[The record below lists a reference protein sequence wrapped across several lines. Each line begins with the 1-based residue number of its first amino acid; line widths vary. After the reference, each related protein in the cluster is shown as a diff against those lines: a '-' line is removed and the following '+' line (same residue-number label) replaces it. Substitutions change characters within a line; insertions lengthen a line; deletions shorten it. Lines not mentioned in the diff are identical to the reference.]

1 MLFTLAVPVV
11 IAEAS
16 EDVAVWISESVAR
29 DPEESVAPVRVRVP
43 KDHTSAAVSDP
54 PPPEI
59 VLTAASRFATICL
72 PIEPAVFRL
81 DVATFH
87 TAAGTAANPLE
98 KPAASEVEAAV
109 TTVLVFVLMP
119 AASEVE
125 ALST

>member
-11 IAEAS
+11 MAEAS

-29 DPEESVAPVRVRVP
+29 DPEESDAPVRVRVP
-43 KDHTSAAVSDP
+43 KDHTSAAVSD

-109 TTVLVFVLMP
+109 TTVLVFALMP